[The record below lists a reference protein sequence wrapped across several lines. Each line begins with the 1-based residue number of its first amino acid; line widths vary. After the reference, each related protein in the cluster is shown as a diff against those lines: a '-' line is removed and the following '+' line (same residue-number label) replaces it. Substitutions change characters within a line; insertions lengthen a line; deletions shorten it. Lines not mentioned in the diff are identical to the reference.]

1 MAPPGGSQDDG
12 ITRFCL
18 GLPKELTFQR
28 LVKYFLQVENS
39 GDIFRKTESFVNV
52 TDKFKS
58 EAQKLL
64 ENCGPSLIF

>member
-1 MAPPGGSQDDG
+1 MAPPGGSQDNG

-18 GLPKELTFQR
+18 GLPKELTFQH

-39 GDIFRKTESFVNV
+39 GDISRKTESFVYV

-58 EAQKLL
+58 ESQKLP
-64 ENCGPSLIF
+64 ENCGLNLNF